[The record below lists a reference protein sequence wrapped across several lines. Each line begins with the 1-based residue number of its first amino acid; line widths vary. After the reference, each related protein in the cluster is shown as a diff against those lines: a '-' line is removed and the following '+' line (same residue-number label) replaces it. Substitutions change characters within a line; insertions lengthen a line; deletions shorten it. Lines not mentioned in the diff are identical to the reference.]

1 MTQLAL
7 FEDALV
13 DRFLPLVWRRPIY
26 DLRCG
31 IRTLREKIVSAYG
44 QPAATLFARSFLTTV
59 LEERTGLPTNT
70 LPDAEMVLLLSGRI
84 LAGAD
89 LPRHVPLD
97 GPEALYLDDEGTVVA
112 ARLTASRL
120 QSLEVNTLTEALD
133 PVASALRDVERHP
146 FEGRLIAWMWDLVHY
161 NAEEIVA
168 DAGGYALGTHAGA
181 VAAGAHI
188 IAPEQIFVAE
198 TATIAPGAVLDASD
212 GPIVIE
218 ADAQVMANSVIV
230 GPAAVGP
237 QSRVKIGAKIYE
249 GTSLGPVCKAGGE
262 IEETIF
268 QGYSNKQHDGFL
280 GHSYIG
286 EWCNLGA
293 HTTNS
298 DLKNNY
304 SPVRVWTNGDMRDSG
319 ELFVGTF
326 MGDHTKTGIGVLLN
340 TGAVLGM
347 ACNIYGAALAPK
359 FVPSFAWGEGNML
372 VEHRLAK
379 AIETAGR
386 VMARRNVE
394 LTKAEADLLTYVF
407 ARTQQE
413 RLNRGVVEDDR

>member
-7 FEDALV
+7 FEDVLV
-13 DRFLPLVWRRPIY
+13 DRFLPLVWRRPVY

-31 IRTLREKIVSAYG
+31 IRTLRDKVASVYG
-44 QPAATLFARSFLTTV
+44 RSVDALFARSFLTTV
-59 LEERTGLPTNT
+59 LEERAGLSVNT
-70 LPDAEMVLLLSGRI
+70 LPQGQEILLLSGRI
-84 LAGAD
+84 LANSD
-89 LPRHVPLD
+89 LAKHVPPD
-97 GPEALYLDDEGTVVA
+97 GPEALYLDDEGVVVA
-112 ARLTASRL
+112 ARLSVSRL
-120 QSLEVNTLTEALD
+120 RSLEVNALGESLD
-133 PVASALRDVERHP
+133 PVAPPLRDVERYP
-146 FEGRLIAWMWDLVHY
+146 FEGRLIEWMWDLVHH
-161 NAEEIVA
+161 NTEEIVS
-168 DAGGYALGTHAGA
+168 DAGRYALGTHAGVIA
-181 VAAGAHI
+181 DGAHLVAPNQI
-188 IAPEQIFVAE
+188 YIAENAS
-198 TATIAPGAVLDASD
+198 IAPGAVLDASD

-218 ADAQVMANSVIV
+218 AGAQVMANSVIV

-237 QSRVKIGAKIYE
+237 QSRIKIGAKIYE

-268 QGYSNKQHDGFL
+268 QGYSNKQHDGFF
-280 GHSYIG
+280 GHGYVS

-293 HTTNS
+293 HTSNS

-304 SPVRVWTNGDMRDSG
+304 SPVRVWTNGEMRDSG

-340 TGAVLGM
+340 TGTVLGV
-347 ACNIYGAALAPK
+347 ACNVYGAELPAK
-359 FVPSFAWGEGNML
+359 FVPSFTWGQGNTL

-386 VMARRNVE
+386 IMARRDVE
-394 LTKAEADLLTYVF
+394 LTKAETDLLTYIF

-413 RLNRGVVEDDR
+413 RRNYGIVEDET